1 MWWYSAIE
9 EAMHRTGHVW
19 LQNGQDDDP
28 TMSINFLYISGPW
41 QQMFTFPSQDQRDAW
56 MASISELKRAIAAIN
71 NDGNAGPPRVPRY
84 QQWLGET
91 QMFVDQW
98 GENYLAHL
106 TSSML
111 SMAWKMEL
119 ETSRLSGKTL
129 RKIILCSI
137 EKWTWWCQFY
147 GLVYAPGLEYCLS

>member
-1 MWWYSAIE
+1 M
-9 EAMHRTGHVW
+9 
-19 LQNGQDDDP
+19 DDP

-98 GENYLAHL
+98 GENYLAPDIKHAINGVEDGIGNQQ
-106 TSSML
+106 TV
-111 SMAWKMEL
+111 WQDPPEN
-119 ETSRLSGKTL
+119 
-129 RKIILCSI
+129 
-137 EKWTWWCQFY
+137 Y
-147 GLVYAPGLEYCLS
+147 LVQH